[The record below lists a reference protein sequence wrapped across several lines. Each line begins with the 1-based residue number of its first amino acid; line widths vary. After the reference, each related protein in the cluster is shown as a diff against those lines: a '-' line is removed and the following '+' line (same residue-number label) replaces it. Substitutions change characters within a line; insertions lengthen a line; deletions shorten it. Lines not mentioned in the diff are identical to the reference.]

1 MCKKSK
7 IRCGGLIYLISVL
20 VLALCLMPSVQAAN
34 ITLVTENRDED
45 ADGIPDDQQLVDWLV
60 AEGHVVDVQREY
72 WIAFGRTTAAEL
84 NRADLIIVSRTTSS
98 GNYDDEDEPTKWN
111 SLTVP
116 LILMSA
122 YPVRSSHWKWV
133 DSTSVLGEGGT
144 PILEAVDPGHP
155 IFTNVP
161 LDASNQVQV
170 LDPAVGSGHT
180 SFIDVA
186 DVGNGT
192 LIAQTVDGLPWIA
205 EWGAGVEFYAG
216 AVEVPAGKRMMFFA
230 NTQEPPT

>member
-1 MCKKSK
+1 MCKK
-7 IRCGGLIYLISVL
+7 LIYLISVL
-20 VLALCLMPSVQAAN
+20 VLALFLMSSAHAAN

-60 AEGHVVDVQREY
+60 AEGHVVDVQRDY
-72 WIAFGRTTAAEL
+72 WTSFGRTTAAEL
-84 NRADLIIVSRTTSS
+84 NSADLIIVSRTTSS

-116 LILMSA
+116 LILMSP

-133 DSTSVLGEGGT
+133 DSTSQLGEGGT
-144 PILEAVDPGHP
+144 PMLEAVDPGHP

-186 DVGNGT
+186 DVGNGA

-205 EWGAGVEFYAG
+205 EWDAGVEFY
-216 AVEVPAGKRMMFFA
+216 RY
-230 NTQEPPT
+230 